1 MKALENVHFSVFR
14 DFCIGKS
21 MQGKNPEVVGLEF
34 SSQAAEH
41 HSFSPDRDNYLIPQL
56 FNKYLIEVHI
66 HSGRVSGK
74 TGDKGRRERKE
85 KQR

>member
-41 HSFSPDRDNYLIPQL
+41 HSFSPDRDNYLI
-56 FNKYLIEVHI
+56 NI
-66 HSGRVSGK
+66 
-74 TGDKGRRERKE
+74 
-85 KQR
+85 